1 LGTGEYGPYVEL
13 HEGLHGG
20 LRSLCFWRLEEEDQ
34 GGVARRVNVAEL
46 VDSREGLQVVDVR
59 W

>member
-1 LGTGEYGPYVEL
+1 VKL

-20 LRSLCFWRLEEEDQ
+20 LGSLCFWRLEEEDQ